1 MKRNAQ
7 QIRRRRG
14 KASHA
19 QAIPMLEEIIHHK
32 GGIARPEMQV
42 YDVANSNIDSSRGKR
57 IAEVTE
63 AAIT

>member
-1 MKRNAQ
+1 
-7 QIRRRRG
+7 
-14 KASHA
+14 
-19 QAIPMLEEIIHHK
+19 MLDEIIHHK

-42 YDVANSNIDSSRGKR
+42 YDVANSDVGSSRGKR